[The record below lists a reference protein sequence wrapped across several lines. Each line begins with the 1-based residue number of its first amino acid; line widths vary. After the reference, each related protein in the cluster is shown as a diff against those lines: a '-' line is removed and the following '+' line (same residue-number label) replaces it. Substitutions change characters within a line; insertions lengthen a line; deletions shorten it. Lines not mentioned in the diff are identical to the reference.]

1 MSNDKLIIYGTIET
15 WEFDSWIKEFNK
27 IHPGIKIE
35 YFRKYVYGTPP
46 PMYKQIQKDL
56 SENDSSAD
64 IIFSAIS
71 PHLQMH
77 TEGLFQSYETIERQN
92 IPNSLKDSDGFWT
105 SVILLPTMQIYNN
118 QQVEKNDV
126 PTCSNDLLQDKWKN
140 RISVHDITL
149 GTFGSNWLS
158 SIRND
163 LTEETWS
170 GFVNLLSQ
178 QNLQLWPLFRH
189 VLGSVSLGKSDLG
202 LTVMLYEYLRAKDMN
217 LPVDRMI
224 LSDIPLYISATAASI
239 LKTSK
244 NLESAKLFVD
254 YILSKEGQNMIGNN
268 YIRVPAYV
276 ESDSKYSLSTL
287 LPDEKYSIFPS
298 PDVIAT
304 TSQDRKLFQNLFQ
317 NNIDYE
323 DAFNSD
329 VDKVLKK

>member
-1 MSNDKLIIYGTIET
+1 LSNDKLIIYGTIET
-15 WEFDSWIKEFNK
+15 WEFDSWINEFNK
-27 IHPGIKIE
+27 IHSDIKIE
-35 YFRKYVYGTPP
+35 YSRKYVYGTPP
-46 PMYKQIQKDL
+46 PMYNQIQKDL
-56 SENDSSAD
+56 SENGSSAD
-64 IIFSAIS
+64 IVFSAIS
-71 PHLQMH
+71 PHLQMQ
-77 TEGLFQSYETIERQN
+77 TEDLFQSYETIERKN
-92 IPNSLKDSDGFWT
+92 IPDSLKDSDGFWT
-105 SVILLPTMQIYNN
+105 SVILLPTIQIYNN
-118 QQVEKNDV
+118 QQVEKNDI
-126 PTCSNDLLQDKWKN
+126 PTCSKDLLQDKWKD
-140 RISVHDITL
+140 RISIHDITL

-163 LTEETWS
+163 LTEENWS
-170 GFVNLLSQ
+170 GFVNLLSH

-202 LTVMLYEYLRAKDMN
+202 LTVMLYEYLRAKDMK
-217 LPVDRMI
+217 LPIDRMI

-239 LKTSK
+239 LKTSE
-244 NLESAKLFVD
+244 NLESAKLFMD

-276 ESDSKYSLSTL
+276 ESNSKYSLSTL

-317 NNIDYE
+317 NNIDYD